1 MQKGKSDMKIKGGL
15 LKVKK
20 RIIKLGSI
28 ILLIVTIGSSIF
40 VYKYT
45 KTKEECI
52 NLVKKQTSEINPN
65 INFDKA
71 YSKYL
76 TDLDYTYYKDSQGN
90 EIVSAAGNRYFPDKD
105 KVCKIEI
112 QYLVDRKTNELHF
125 YKGFIDGAKI
135 NEAQM
140 LILKIKAYD
149 TYDSETI

>member
-1 MQKGKSDMKIKGGL
+1 MKLKSGL

-20 RIIKLGSI
+20 GTIKLGSI
-28 ILLIVTIGSSIF
+28 ILLIVTIGTSIF

-65 INFDKA
+65 INFDKV

-90 EIVSAAGNRYFPDKD
+90 EIVSAVGNRYFPDKD

>member
-1 MQKGKSDMKIKGGL
+1 MKIK
-15 LKVKK
+15 KK
-20 RIIKLGSI
+20 LIKIGSI

-90 EIVSAAGNRYFPDKD
+90 EIVSAVGNRYFPDKD

>member
-1 MQKGKSDMKIKGGL
+1 MKIKGGL

-20 RIIKLGSI
+20 RTIKLGSI
-28 ILLIVTIGSSIF
+28 ILLIITIGTSIF

-90 EIVSAAGNRYFPDKD
+90 EMVSAAGNRYFPDKD

>member
-1 MQKGKSDMKIKGGL
+1 MKLKSGL

-20 RIIKLGSI
+20 GTIKLGSI
-28 ILLIVTIGSSIF
+28 ILLIVTIGTSIF

-90 EIVSAAGNRYFPDKD
+90 EIVSAVGNRYFPDKD

-125 YKGFIDGAKI
+125 YKGFIDEAKI

>member
-1 MQKGKSDMKIKGGL
+1 MKIKGGL

-28 ILLIVTIGSSIF
+28 ILLIVTIGSSVF

-90 EIVSAAGNRYFPDKD
+90 EIVSTVGNRYFPDKD

-125 YKGFIDGAKI
+125 YKGFIDGAKM

-149 TYDSETI
+149 TYDSKTI

>member
-1 MQKGKSDMKIKGGL
+1 MKIKGGL
-15 LKVKK
+15 LKGKK

-90 EIVSAAGNRYFPDKD
+90 EIVSAVGDRYFPDKD

-125 YKGFIDGAKI
+125 YKGFIDGAKM
-135 NEAQM
+135 NETQM

-149 TYDSETI
+149 TYDSKTI

>member
-1 MQKGKSDMKIKGGL
+1 MKIKDGL

-20 RIIKLGSI
+20 RTIKLGSI
-28 ILLIVTIGSSIF
+28 ILLIITIGTSIF

-125 YKGFIDGAKI
+125 YKGFIDGAKM
-135 NEAQM
+135 NEVQM
-140 LILKIKAYD
+140 LILKIKA
-149 TYDSETI
+149 

>member
-1 MQKGKSDMKIKGGL
+1 MKIKDGL

-20 RIIKLGSI
+20 RAIKLGSI
-28 ILLIVTIGSSIF
+28 ILLIITIGTSIF

>member
-1 MQKGKSDMKIKGGL
+1 MKIKGGL

-90 EIVSAAGNRYFPDKD
+90 EIVSAVGNRYFPDKD

>member
-1 MQKGKSDMKIKGGL
+1 MKLKSGL

-20 RIIKLGSI
+20 RTIKLGSI
-28 ILLIVTIGSSIF
+28 ILLIVTIGTSIF

-90 EIVSAAGNRYFPDKD
+90 EIVSAGGNRYFPDKD

>member
-1 MQKGKSDMKIKGGL
+1 MVCLKIR
-15 LKVKK
+15 KK
-20 RIIKLGSI
+20 MIKLGSI
-28 ILLIVTIGSSIF
+28 ILLIITIGSSIF

-76 TDLDYTYYKDSQGN
+76 TDLDYAYYKDSQGN
-90 EIVSAAGNRYFPDKD
+90 EIVSAVGNRYFPDKD

-112 QYLVDRKTNELHF
+112 QYLIDRKTNELHF
-125 YKGFIDGAKI
+125 YKGFIDGAKM
-135 NEAQM
+135 NEVQM

-149 TYDSETI
+149 TYDSKTI

>member
-1 MQKGKSDMKIKGGL
+1 MKIKGGL

-20 RIIKLGSI
+20 RTIKLGSI
-28 ILLIVTIGSSIF
+28 ILLIVTIGTSIF

-90 EIVSAAGNRYFPDKD
+90 EIVSAVGNRYFPDKD

-125 YKGFIDGAKI
+125 YKGFIDGAKM
-135 NEAQM
+135 NETQM

>member
-1 MQKGKSDMKIKGGL
+1 MKIKGGL

-90 EIVSAAGNRYFPDKD
+90 EIVSAVGNRYFPDKD

-125 YKGFIDGAKI
+125 YKGFIDGAKM

-149 TYDSETI
+149 TYDSKTI

>member
-1 MQKGKSDMKIKGGL
+1 MKIKGGL

-20 RIIKLGSI
+20 RTIKLGSI
-28 ILLIVTIGSSIF
+28 ILLIITIGTSIF

-76 TDLDYTYYKDSQGN
+76 TELDYTYYKDSQGN

-125 YKGFIDGAKI
+125 YKGFIDGAKM

-149 TYDSETI
+149 TYDSKTI

>member
-1 MQKGKSDMKIKGGL
+1 MKIK
-15 LKVKK
+15 KK
-20 RIIKLGSI
+20 MVKLGSI
-28 ILLIVTIGSSIF
+28 ILLIITIGSSIF

-90 EIVSAAGNRYFPDKD
+90 KIVSAVGNRYFPDKD

-125 YKGFIDGAKI
+125 YKGFIDGAKM
-135 NEAQM
+135 NEVQM

-149 TYDSETI
+149 TYDSKTI

>member
-1 MQKGKSDMKIKGGL
+1 MKIK
-15 LKVKK
+15 KK
-20 RIIKLGSI
+20 MVKLGSI
-28 ILLIVTIGSSIF
+28 ILLIITIGSSIF

-90 EIVSAAGNRYFPDKD
+90 EIVSAVGNRYFPDKD

-125 YKGFIDGAKI
+125 YKGFIDGAKM
-135 NEAQM
+135 NEVQM
-140 LILKIKAYD
+140 LVLKIKAYD
-149 TYDSETI
+149 TYDSKTI

>member
-1 MQKGKSDMKIKGGL
+1 MKLKSGL

-20 RIIKLGSI
+20 EVIKIGSI
-28 ILLIVTIGSSIF
+28 VLLIVTIGSSIF
-40 VYKYT
+40 VYKYA

-76 TDLDYTYYKDSQGN
+76 TNLDYTYYKDSQSN
-90 EIVSAAGNRYFPDKD
+90 EIVSAVGNRYFPDKD

-112 QYLVDRKTNELHF
+112 QYIVDRKTNELHF
-125 YKGFIDGAKI
+125 YKGFIDGAKM
-135 NEAQM
+135 NEVQM

-149 TYDSETI
+149 TYDSKTI

>member
-1 MQKGKSDMKIKGGL
+1 MKIKGGL

-20 RIIKLGSI
+20 RTIKLGSI
-28 ILLIVTIGSSIF
+28 ILLIITIGTSIF

-112 QYLVDRKTNELHF
+112 QYLVDKKTNELHF

>member
-1 MQKGKSDMKIKGGL
+1 MKLKSGL

-20 RIIKLGSI
+20 RTIKLGSI
-28 ILLIVTIGSSIF
+28 ILLIVTIGTSIF

-90 EIVSAAGNRYFPDKD
+90 EIVSAGGNRYFPDKD
-105 KVCKIEI
+105 KVCKMEI
-112 QYLVDRKTNELHF
+112 QYLIDRKTNELHF
-125 YKGFIDGAKI
+125 YKGFIDGAKM

>member
-1 MQKGKSDMKIKGGL
+1 MNIKGGL
-15 LKVKK
+15 LKAKK

-90 EIVSAAGNRYFPDKD
+90 EIVSAVGNRYFPDKD

-125 YKGFIDGAKI
+125 YKGFIDGAKM

-149 TYDSETI
+149 TYNSKTI

>member
-1 MQKGKSDMKIKGGL
+1 ML
-15 LKVKK
+15 
-20 RIIKLGSI
+20 IIT
-28 ILLIVTIGSSIF
+28 VGSSIF

-52 NLVKKQTSEINPN
+52 NLVKKQTSEINPS

-90 EIVSAAGNRYFPDKD
+90 EIVSAVGDRYFPDKD

-125 YKGFIDGAKI
+125 YKGFIDEAKM
-135 NEAQM
+135 NEVQM

-149 TYDSETI
+149 TYDSKTI

>member
-1 MQKGKSDMKIKGGL
+1 MVCLKIKKKL
-15 LKVKK
+15 IKV
-20 RIIKLGSI
+20 GSI
-28 ILLIVTIGSSIF
+28 ILLIITIGSSIF

-90 EIVSAAGNRYFPDKD
+90 EIVSAVGNKYFPDKD

-125 YKGFIDGAKI
+125 YKGFIDGAKM
-135 NEAQM
+135 NEVQM

-149 TYDSETI
+149 TYDSKTI

>member
-1 MQKGKSDMKIKGGL
+1 MVCLKIR
-15 LKVKK
+15 KK
-20 RIIKLGSI
+20 IIKLGSI
-28 ILLIVTIGSSIF
+28 ILLIITIGSSIF

-45 KTKEECI
+45 KTKEECV

-90 EIVSAAGNRYFPDKD
+90 EIVSAVGNRYFPDKD

-125 YKGFIDGAKI
+125 YKGFIDGAKM
-135 NEAQM
+135 NEVQM

-149 TYDSETI
+149 TYDSKTI

>member
-1 MQKGKSDMKIKGGL
+1 MKIK
-15 LKVKK
+15 KK
-20 RIIKLGSI
+20 MIKLGSI
-28 ILLIVTIGSSIF
+28 ILLIITIGSSIF
-40 VYKYT
+40 VYRYT

-90 EIVSAAGNRYFPDKD
+90 EIVSAVGNRYFPDKD

-112 QYLVDRKTNELHF
+112 QYLIDRKTNELHF
-125 YKGFIDGAKI
+125 YKGFIDGAKM
-135 NEAQM
+135 NEVQM

-149 TYDSETI
+149 TYDSKTI

>member
-1 MQKGKSDMKIKGGL
+1 MKIKGGL

>member
-1 MQKGKSDMKIKGGL
+1 MKLKGSL
-15 LKVKK
+15 LEVKK

-40 VYKYT
+40 VYKYA

-65 INFDKA
+65 ISFDKA

-76 TDLDYTYYKDSQGN
+76 TELDYTYYKDSQGN
-90 EIVSAAGNRYFPDKD
+90 EIVSAAGSRYFPDKD

-125 YKGFIDGAKI
+125 YKGFIDGAKM

-149 TYDSETI
+149 TYDSKTI

>member
-1 MQKGKSDMKIKGGL
+1 MKIKGGL
-15 LKVKK
+15 LKDKK

-28 ILLIVTIGSSIF
+28 ILLIVTIGSSVF

-90 EIVSAAGNRYFPDKD
+90 EIVSAVGNRYFPDKD

-125 YKGFIDGAKI
+125 YKGFIDGAKM

>member
-1 MQKGKSDMKIKGGL
+1 MKIK
-15 LKVKK
+15 KK
-20 RIIKLGSI
+20 MVKLGSI
-28 ILLIVTIGSSIF
+28 ILLIITIGSSIF

-90 EIVSAAGNRYFPDKD
+90 AIVSAVGNRYFPDKD

-125 YKGFIDGAKI
+125 YKGFIDGAKM
-135 NEAQM
+135 NEVQM

-149 TYDSETI
+149 TYDSKTI

>member
-1 MQKGKSDMKIKGGL
+1 MKIKGVL
-15 LKVKK
+15 LKGKK

-90 EIVSAAGNRYFPDKD
+90 EIVSAVGNRYFPDKD

-125 YKGFIDGAKI
+125 YKGFIDGAKM
-135 NEAQM
+135 NEVQM

-149 TYDSETI
+149 TYDSKTI

>member
-1 MQKGKSDMKIKGGL
+1 MVCLKIK
-15 LKVKK
+15 KK
-20 RIIKLGSI
+20 IVKLGSI
-28 ILLIVTIGSSIF
+28 ILLIITIGSSIF

-90 EIVSAAGNRYFPDKD
+90 EIVSAVDNRYFPDKD

-125 YKGFIDGAKI
+125 YKGFIDGAKM
-135 NEAQM
+135 NEVQM

-149 TYDSETI
+149 TYDSKTI

>member
-1 MQKGKSDMKIKGGL
+1 MVCLKIK
-15 LKVKK
+15 KK
-20 RIIKLGSI
+20 MIKLGSI
-28 ILLIVTIGSSIF
+28 ILLIITIGSSIF

-52 NLVKKQTSEINPN
+52 NLVKKQTSEINPD

-90 EIVSAAGNRYFPDKD
+90 EIVSAVGNRYFPDKD

-112 QYLVDRKTNELHF
+112 QYIIDRKTNELHF
-125 YKGFIDGAKI
+125 YKGFIDGAKM
-135 NEAQM
+135 NEVQM

-149 TYDSETI
+149 TYDSKTI

>member
-1 MQKGKSDMKIKGGL
+1 MKIK
-15 LKVKK
+15 KK
-20 RIIKLGSI
+20 MIKLGSI
-28 ILLIVTIGSSIF
+28 ILLIITIGSSTFI
-40 VYKYT
+40 YKYT

-90 EIVSAAGNRYFPDKD
+90 EIVSAVGNRYFPDKD

-112 QYLVDRKTNELHF
+112 QYLIDRKTNELHF
-125 YKGFIDGAKI
+125 YKGFVDGAKM
-135 NEAQM
+135 NEVQM

-149 TYDSETI
+149 TYDSKTI

>member
-1 MQKGKSDMKIKGGL
+1 MVCLKIK
-15 LKVKK
+15 KK
-20 RIIKLGSI
+20 IIKLGSI
-28 ILLIVTIGSSIF
+28 ILLIITIGSSIF

-90 EIVSAAGNRYFPDKD
+90 EIVSAVGNRYFPDKD

-125 YKGFIDGAKI
+125 YKGFIDGAKM
-135 NEAQM
+135 NEVQM

-149 TYDSETI
+149 TYDSKTI

>member
-1 MQKGKSDMKIKGGL
+1 MKLKSSL

-20 RIIKLGSI
+20 EVIKIGSI
-28 ILLIVTIGSSIF
+28 VLLIVTIGSSIF

-76 TDLDYTYYKDSQGN
+76 INLDYTYYKDSQGN
-90 EIVSAAGNRYFPDKD
+90 EIVSAVGNRYFPDKD

-125 YKGFIDGAKI
+125 YKGFIDGAKM
-135 NEAQM
+135 NEVQM

-149 TYDSETI
+149 TYDSKTI

>member
-1 MQKGKSDMKIKGGL
+1 MKLRGGL

-20 RIIKLGSI
+20 RIIKQGSI

-76 TDLDYTYYKDSQGN
+76 TELDYTYYKDSQGN
-90 EIVSAAGNRYFPDKD
+90 EIVSAVGNRYFPDKD

-125 YKGFIDGAKI
+125 YKGFIDGAKM

-149 TYDSETI
+149 TYDSKTI

>member
-1 MQKGKSDMKIKGGL
+1 MKIK
-15 LKVKK
+15 KE
-20 RIIKLGSI
+20 IIKIGSI
-28 ILLIVTIGSSIF
+28 ILLIVTVGSSIF

-52 NLVKKQTSEINPN
+52 NLVKKQTSEINPS

-90 EIVSAAGNRYFPDKD
+90 EIVSAVGNRYFPDKD

-125 YKGFIDGAKI
+125 YKGFIDGAKM
-135 NEAQM
+135 NEVQM

-149 TYDSETI
+149 TYDSKTI

>member
-1 MQKGKSDMKIKGGL
+1 MKLKSGL

-20 RIIKLGSI
+20 RTIKLGSI
-28 ILLIVTIGSSIF
+28 ILLIVTIGTSIF

-90 EIVSAAGNRYFPDKD
+90 EIVSAGGNRYFPDKD

-125 YKGFIDGAKI
+125 YKGFIDGAKM

>member
-1 MQKGKSDMKIKGGL
+1 MKLKSSW

-20 RIIKLGSI
+20 RTIKLGSI
-28 ILLIVTIGSSIF
+28 ILLIITIGSSIF

-76 TDLDYTYYKDSQGN
+76 TDLDYTYYKDSQEN
-90 EIVSAAGNRYFPDKD
+90 EIVSAVGNRYFPDKD

-125 YKGFIDGAKI
+125 YKGFIDGAKM

>member
-1 MQKGKSDMKIKGGL
+1 MKIKGGL

-20 RIIKLGSI
+20 RTIKLGSI
-28 ILLIVTIGSSIF
+28 ILLIITIGTSIF

-90 EIVSAAGNRYFPDKD
+90 EIVSAVGKRYFPDKD
-105 KVCKIEI
+105 KVCKIER
-112 QYLVDRKTNELHF
+112 QYLIDRKTNELHF
-125 YKGFIDGAKI
+125 YKGFIDGAKM
-135 NEAQM
+135 NEVQM

-149 TYDSETI
+149 TYDSKTI

>member
-1 MQKGKSDMKIKGGL
+1 MKIKGGL

-20 RIIKLGSI
+20 RTIKLGSI
-28 ILLIVTIGSSIF
+28 ILLIITIGTSIF

-90 EIVSAAGNRYFPDKD
+90 EIVSAGGNRYFPDKD

-125 YKGFIDGAKI
+125 YKGFIDGAKM